1 MDGKADDAPAG
12 PGADDDGVALIRR
25 SLPALRGRG
34 SSSNA
39 SSSIE
44 RNDRDPGPSRSPGC
58 AGRGAPGPPAPGAPP
73 AGRRVGAAEASA
85 PGAPAPGK
93 ERKPG
98 CDTPPPRPAAKL
110 PSGAPRGRSP
120 SLDRLLSDFPKTPAG
135 SFPGGSGIRSTI
147 AEVGSSIARSRR
159 S

>member
-44 RNDRDPGPSRSPGC
+44 RNDRDPGSSRSPGC
-58 AGRGAPGPPAPGAPP
+58 EARGAPGAIASGGSPV
-73 AGRRVGAAEASA
+73 GRPVAAAKLPA

-93 ERKPG
+93 ERKLG

-110 PSGAPRGRSP
+110 PSGAPRGR
-120 SLDRLLSDFPKTPAG
+120 
-135 SFPGGSGIRSTI
+135 
-147 AEVGSSIARSRR
+147 
-159 S
+159 